1 MFLSNK
7 EIRALNEQIKLEF
20 DLDKFFS
27 SKDRVEKK
35 KKESKK
41 DSDTN
46 LSNVEILFR
55 NNEPV
60 FFYFENRLFPHLKLL
75 QADNFVKKVIVDMPA
90 IPYMIKG
97 ADVMR
102 PGIKEIDE
110 GILKDSFVAVVDE
123 NNKKAIAV
131 GIALFDSDEMRKM
144 VKGKVIKNIHFVG
157 DKVWD

>member
-20 DLDKFFS
+20 GIDKFFS
-27 SKDRVEKK
+27 GKDRVERK
-35 KKESKK
+35 KKENKN
-41 DSDTN
+41 DPDVP
-46 LSNVEILFR
+46 LVDIEIVFR
-55 NNEPV
+55 DDIPV
-60 FFYFENRLFPHLKLL
+60 FFYFEKRLVPHLKNL
-75 QADNFVKKVIVDMPA
+75 QSNNFLKKVVVDMPA
-90 IPYMIKG
+90 IPFMIKG

-102 PGIKEIDE
+102 PGIKEIDD
-110 GILKDSFVAVVDE
+110 GIKKDEIISVVDE

-131 GIALFDSDEMRKM
+131 GIALFDSDELRQM